1 MNSINIRFYIF
12 ALGVSLFFGI
22 CFTSA
27 DFITIPVSAFS
38 DWLVLGL
45 QWAVV
50 GTALFFLFILL
61 SLNAYI
67 FAFTFPLLA
76 LVGSVLAYFRFTMN
90 ATLTPM
96 LLDAALENDYR
107 TSAELCSSGLIL
119 FVTVSFLLSVIFV
132 YYRIKYVKV
141 HKSFYIFCFFFLL
154 LWGIMHIDRFKR
166 PISERI
172 PFNIYYTVKKY
183 WSEKQIIREE
193 RVDLT
198 AGATCPEEK
207 MTVVLVIGESL
218 RPDHMGLNG
227 YKRNTTPLLSKEDI
241 ISFPYIY
248 TEQTYTN
255 RSIPHLLTRADSTD
269 YNRAYEEK
277 SFISFFNACEF
288 YTTWLANQEAADTY
302 AYFMNEC
309 DSLFYVNME
318 KSTYVFDKWVDG
330 DLYPYFDR
338 ALQVNNEK
346 KLIIL
351 HTIGSHWWYNSHFTD
366 EFAVFQ
372 PLVKSKVISSNTEEE
387 MINSYD
393 NTIVY
398 TDYFIKGLIDR
409 LRNETAI
416 LLYQSDHGEGLGE
429 DGVWLHAAESPYT
442 HQSACFIWM
451 SPSYK
456 KKYPQKYKRACGNA
470 LKRFRTDY
478 LWHTLLDAAEISS
491 EYRNDSLSIFR

>member
-1 MNSINIRFYIF
+1 MKSINIRFYIF
-12 ALGVSLFFGI
+12 ILLVSLFFGI
-22 CFTSA
+22 CFTST
-27 DFITIPVSAFS
+27 DFITIPVGAFS
-38 DWLVLGL
+38 DWLPLGL

-50 GTALFFLFILL
+50 VTALFFLFLL
-61 SLNAYI
+61 LALNPYI
-67 FAFTFPLLA
+67 FACTFPLLT

-90 ATLTPM
+90 AALTPM

-107 TSAELCSSGLIL
+107 TSAELCSFGLIF
-119 FVTVSFLLSVIFV
+119 FVTASFLLAVGFV
-132 YYRIKYVKV
+132 YYRIRYVKV
-141 HKSFYIFCFFFLL
+141 HNILPLFCVGFVLL
-154 LWGIMHIDRFKR
+154 LAITQVDRFKR

-172 PFNIYYTVKKY
+172 PFNIYYTTVKY
-183 WSEKQIIREE
+183 CNEKQVIREE
-193 RVDLT
+193 RTDLT
-198 AGATCPEEK
+198 AGATCSEEEI
-207 MTVVLVIGESL
+207 TVVLVIGESL
-218 RPDHMGLNG
+218 RPDHLGLNG
-227 YKRNTTPLLSKEDI
+227 YRRNTTPLLSKEDI
-241 ISFPYIY
+241 LSFPYIY

-277 SFISFFNACEF
+277 SFISFFNACGF

-309 DSLFYVNME
+309 DSLFYVNVE
-318 KSTYVFDKWVDG
+318 KSSYVFDKWVDG

-338 ALQVNNEK
+338 AIQVKNKK

-366 EFAVFQ
+366 DLAVFQ
-372 PLVKSKVISSNTEEE
+372 PIVKSKIISSNTNEE

-398 TDYFIKGLIDR
+398 TDYFVKGLIDR
-409 LRNETAI
+409 LRNEKAI

-429 DGVWLHAAESPYT
+429 EGIWLHAAESPYT
-442 HQSACFIWM
+442 HQAACFVWM
-451 SPSYK
+451 SPAYK
-456 KKYPQKYKRACGNA
+456 EAYPSKYERASGNA

-478 LWHTLLDAAEISS
+478 LWHSILDAGEISS
-491 EYRNDSLSIFR
+491 EYKNDSLSIFR